1 MTLRVVERLRAEH
14 REDTHKLLAQL
25 REDAHKKDE
34 MVAKLL
40 AKKDEQHREDLREQL
55 AKKDEQLER
64 LLQHPAGGH
73 APRTFHAP
81 VPQQSQIASTM
92 PPAAPSAPPPAAPS
106 PLQARHT
113 PPDGTGQGQPPAVV
127 TSAPVPTDD
136 WVALLQAGGDEAEAA
151 LSNVL
156 VSALETLEAVLM
168 LTPRKQRKSV
178 KAQCERAEAMLEELN
193 DEVVGRL
200 VSCAADELRVLGEK
214 LGSVQ
219 ALRATGDTDIGCL
232 DLMIGALDDLEKCSN
247 VITGSSRQLAAAQPA
262 VRRLGLEALS
272 ALPRTVL
279 EQSVAA
285 EVEAASLVLA
295 VAVDEGKAD
304 EERVTAL
311 LSLFVL
317 SLRNA
322 GATVDVL
329 VKYLATGV
337 DA

>member
-1 MTLRVVERLRAEH
+1 M
-14 REDTHKLLAQL
+14 
-25 REDAHKKDE
+25 
-34 MVAKLL
+34 
-40 AKKDEQHREDLREQL
+40 
-55 AKKDEQLER
+55 
-64 LLQHPAGGH
+64 
-73 APRTFHAP
+73 
-81 VPQQSQIASTM
+81 
-92 PPAAPSAPPPAAPS
+92 
-106 PLQARHT
+106 
-113 PPDGTGQGQPPAVV
+113 
-127 TSAPVPTDD
+127 
-136 WVALLQAGGDEAEAA
+136 QAGGDEAEAA

-156 VSALETLEAVLM
+156 ESALETLEAALM

-337 DA
+337 DAEVYDGRVQGREGALWAPNMPLGSRDLLH